1 MVKKLNYLRH
11 RGVLEWV
18 IQRISAVL
26 LALYSVGIIS
36 FLITHPNLDFESWS
50 ALHET
55 QSVRVFSLLT
65 LLGLCA
71 HMWIGMWTVITDY
84 LTPLHLGASANTV
97 KGLCQI
103 VIITLI
109 IFYAIWGTF
118 VFWSI

>member
-1 MVKKLNYLRH
+1 M
-11 RGVLEWV
+11 

-36 FLITHPNLDFESWS
+36 FLITHPNLDFESWN

-84 LTPLHLGASANTV
+84 LTPLHLGATSNTV
-97 KGLCQI
+97 KGLSQI

>member
-36 FLITHPNLDFESWS
+36 FLITHPNLDFESWN

-84 LTPLHLGASANTV
+84 LTPLHLGASANNV

>member
-18 IQRISAVL
+18 IQRVSAVL
-26 LALYSVGIIS
+26 LAVYTIGMTS
-36 FLITHPNLDFESWS
+36 FLLTHPNLDFDSWN
-50 ALHET
+50 ALHKS
-55 QSVRVFSLLT
+55 QFVRYFSLLT

-71 HMWIGMWTVITDY
+71 HMWVGMWTVITDY
-84 LTPLHLGASANTV
+84 LTPLHLGASA
-97 KGLCQI
+97 KMIQSLCQI
-103 VIITLI
+103 GIITLI

>member
-36 FLITHPNLDFESWS
+36 FLITHPNLDFESWN

-55 QSVRVFSLLT
+55 QSVRVISLLT

>member
-18 IQRISAVL
+18 IQRVSAVL

-36 FLITHPNLDFESWS
+36 FLITHPNLDFESWN

>member
-18 IQRISAVL
+18 IQRVSAVL

-36 FLITHPNLDFESWS
+36 FLITHPNLDFESWN

-55 QSVRVFSLLT
+55 QSVRVVSLLT